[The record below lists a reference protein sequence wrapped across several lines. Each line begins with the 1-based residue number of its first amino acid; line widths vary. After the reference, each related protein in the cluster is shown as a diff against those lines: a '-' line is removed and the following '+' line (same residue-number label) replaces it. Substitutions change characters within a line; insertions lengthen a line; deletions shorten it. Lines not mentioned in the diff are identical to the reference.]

1 MGTLTFT
8 GNDTTHATVRYTV
21 RRMLYYWN
29 VGTISDQ
36 VVSAT
41 VTAKLRP
48 NVTLTND
55 TRWKMVIF
63 TDFVSKTNWSKRN
76 NNTYYQY
83 PSNSAN
89 YYLNSNYTTF
99 GTILGE
105 SVLSFT
111 ASSGATNTF
120 TFSTGITNTSSSSW
134 SGKNIFVGF
143 VNQNGGSD
151 SDDLT
156 WGLNSTATL
165 VLTTGSGSILK
176 YKTDSGWQN
185 TIPYYYTG
193 SAWTPCE
200 VYYHNGSGFVK
211 TSH

>member
-8 GNDTTHATVRYTV
+8 GTDTTHATARYTV
-21 RRMLYYWN
+21 RRMFYYWN
-29 VGTISDQ
+29 VGAISDQ
-36 VVSAT
+36 IVSAT
-41 VTAKLRP
+41 VTAKLRTSD
-48 NVTLTND
+48 NTNSSTD
-55 TRWKMVIF
+55 WRMVVF
-63 TDFVSKTNWSKRN
+63 TDINLKTNWTKRN

-83 PSNSAN
+83 PSNSGS
-89 YYLNSNYTTF
+89 YFLNTNYTTF

-105 SVLSFT
+105 SNIVLNT
-111 ASSGATNTF
+111 TGGATNTF
-120 TFSTGITNTSSSSW
+120 TFSTGITNTASSYW
-134 SGKNIFVGF
+134 SGKNIVVGF
-143 VNQNGGSD
+143 FNNNGAYNN
-151 SDDLT
+151 DLT

-165 VLTTGSGSILK
+165 VLTTGSGSILQ

-185 TIPYYYTG
+185 VTPYYYTG

>member
-8 GNDTTHATVRYTV
+8 GTDTTHATARYTV
-21 RRMLYYWN
+21 RRMFYYWN
-29 VGTISDQ
+29 VGAINDQ
-36 VVSAT
+36 IVSAT
-41 VTAKLRP
+41 VTAKLRTSD
-48 NVTLTND
+48 NTNSSTD
-55 TRWKMVIF
+55 WRMVVF
-63 TDFVSKTNWSKRN
+63 TDINLKTNWTKRN

-83 PSNSAN
+83 PSNSDA
-89 YYLNSNYTTF
+89 YFLNTNYTTF

-105 SVLSFT
+105 SNIVLNT
-111 ASSGATNTF
+111 TGGATNTF
-120 TFSTGITNTSSSSW
+120 TFSTGITNTASSSW
-134 SGKNIFVGF
+134 SGKNIVVGF
-143 VNQNGGSD
+143 FNNNGNYNN
-151 SDDLT
+151 DLT

-165 VLTTGSGSILK
+165 VLTTGSGSILQ

-185 TIPYYYTG
+185 VTPYYYTG